1 MLRYVA
7 TDLFQSPAQVLV
19 NTVNTVGVMG
29 KGVAKE
35 FASIYPDM
43 YTKYRALC
51 ERHLFDIGQ
60 LWLYKT
66 SHKWIL
72 NFPTKR
78 HWRSLSKVEYI
89 EAGLKKFVDT
99 YAQKGITSISFPL
112 LGCGNGGLDFD
123 SQVQPVME
131 KYLQPLPIDVF
142 VHLTQKF
149 NKSEAEHLKPAEM
162 KRWLRSNPS
171 ILSLTGIYLPR
182 HLDDV
187 GTKLGPNRWWTKYLF
202 HFTDV
207 KNAAQILSS
216 GSLLSRNEAMAQ
228 GMMLN
233 DNASPEVLAQTDER
247 WKDYVRF
254 YFRPKT
260 PTQYRNEGFLPPDE
274 RYLRAH
280 CPVPIFFLFDAV
292 SLLSLPECAFSDITL
307 ASPNATTFTHVED
320 FKRLKFDYI
329 YHEGPYD
336 KSRPNI
342 ANYRQAEVVVP
353 IQGFEVGSLMV
364 N

>member
-78 HWRSLSKVEYI
+78 HWRSPSKVEYI

-171 ILSLTGIYLPR
+171 ILSFSEFWADIIELVQNGKEIVYKNSHYLVTVNKTDDGGLHFQVRDNGFIVSEDQFMALWTHLRSVGFTWQQELPAGLHQVYGPLFTLLQCLPYIERIGIDFRYPISN
-182 HLDDV
+182 DS
-187 GTKLGPNRWWTKYLF
+187 
-202 HFTDV
+202 
-207 KNAAQILSS
+207 QS
-216 GSLLSRNEAMAQ
+216 GIRIV
-228 GMMLN
+228 
-233 DNASPEVLAQTDER
+233 PHRIV
-247 WKDYVRF
+247 
-254 YFRPKT
+254 
-260 PTQYRNEGFLPPDE
+260 PTR
-274 RYLRAH
+274 R
-280 CPVPIFFLFDAV
+280 
-292 SLLSLPECAFSDITL
+292 
-307 ASPNATTFTHVED
+307 VEEQV
-320 FKRLKFDYI
+320 I
-329 YHEGPYD
+329 H
-336 KSRPNI
+336 
-342 ANYRQAEVVVP
+342 
-353 IQGFEVGSLMV
+353 
-364 N
+364 